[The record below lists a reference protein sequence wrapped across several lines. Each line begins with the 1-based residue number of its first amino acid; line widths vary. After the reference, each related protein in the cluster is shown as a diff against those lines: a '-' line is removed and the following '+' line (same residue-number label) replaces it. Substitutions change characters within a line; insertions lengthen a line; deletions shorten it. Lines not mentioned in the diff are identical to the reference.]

1 MGKGIEDGSSEKEGA
16 TEDKRHRKRRGN
28 GRGRDKCNGR
38 KGAMEEKRATEEK
51 RQRKRRGNER
61 KGATERDGVTEERS
75 YLALT
80 YLYYYYECQNF

>member
-1 MGKGIEDGSSEKEGA
+1 
-16 TEDKRHRKRRGN
+16 
-28 GRGRDKCNGR
+28 
-38 KGAMEEKRATEEK
+38 MEEKRATEEK

-80 YLYYYYECQNF
+80 FLYYYYECQNF